1 MIKTSFLNHQ
11 RLPLV
16 VEPEF
21 DTSFESLVETAKVR
35 REFLREQLLHYGAL
49 LVRGFQM
56 ENAADFEQFA
66 RVFSEKDVFN
76 YAGGVSPRRV
86 LKDGV
91 YTSTEYPAQFSLALH
106 NELSYSNIYP
116 SLLFFGCLIAPQ
128 TGGETTLGDSRRIL
142 QKIDSQIVDL
152 FKRKKLCYVRNLQA
166 DKGSGYSWQE
176 AFESDDKKTVE
187 KICRKAGAQLE
198 WKTGGGLRVSQI
210 RPATATHPITSEEVW
225 FNQADGFHPS
235 NLGEEL
241 LETLSEDELRLN
253 VRFGDGSPIDRSML
267 TRIRAVLESETI
279 LHRWQVG
286 DILILDN
293 ILAAHGRMPFAGARK
308 IILTMT

>member
-1 MIKTSFLNHQ
+1 MIKTSFLNSQ
-11 RLPLV
+11 KLPLV

-21 DTSFESLVETAKVR
+21 DASFESLVKTANDR

-49 LVRGFQM
+49 LLRGFQM
-56 ENAADFEQFA
+56 ENAANFEEFA
-66 RVFSEKDVFN
+66 RVFSEKELFN

-86 LKDGV
+86 LNDGV
-91 YTSTEYPAQFSLALH
+91 YTSTEYPAQFSLSLH

-142 QKIDSQIVDL
+142 KKIDRQVSDL
-152 FKRKKLCYVRNLQA
+152 FKRKKLCYVRNLQS

-176 AFESDDKKTVE
+176 AFESDDKETVE
-187 KICRKAGAQLE
+187 KICRKAGANFE
-198 WKTGGGLRVSQI
+198 WKTGDGLRLSQI
-210 RPATATHPITSEEVW
+210 RPAILTHPITAEEVW

-241 LETLSEDELRLN
+241 LETLREDELRLN
-253 VRFGDGSPIDRSML
+253 VFFGDGSMIDSAML
-267 TRIRAVLESETI
+267 AHIRTVLQNETI
-279 LHRWQVG
+279 SHRWQVG

-293 ILAAHGRMPFAGARK
+293 ILSAHGRMPFAGARK
-308 IILTMT
+308 IILAMT

>member
-1 MIKTSFLNHQ
+1 MIKTSFLNPQ
-11 RLPLV
+11 KLPLV

-21 DTSFESLVETAKVR
+21 DASFESLVKTANDR
-35 REFLREQLLHYGAL
+35 REFLREQLLRYGAL
-49 LVRGFQM
+49 LLRGFQM
-56 ENAADFEQFA
+56 ENTADFEKFA
-66 RVFSEKDVFN
+66 RVFSEKELFN

-86 LKDGV
+86 LNDGV
-91 YTSTEYPAQFSLALH
+91 YTSTEYPAQFSLSLH

-142 QKIDSQIVDL
+142 QKIDRQILDL
-152 FKRKKLCYVRNLQA
+152 FKRKKLCYIRNLQA

-176 AFESDDKKTVE
+176 AFESDDRETVE
-187 KICRKAGAQLE
+187 KTCRKAGADFR
-198 WKTGGGLRVSQI
+198 WKADGGLRLSQM
-210 RPATATHPITSEEVW
+210 RPAILTHPITAEEVW

-241 LETLSEDELRLN
+241 LETLCEDELRLN
-253 VRFGDGSPIDRSML
+253 VFFGDSSMIDSAML
-267 TRIRAVLESETI
+267 AHIRTVLQNETI

-308 IILTMT
+308 IILAMT